1 MLYYQYIAWYI
12 GVINLIKAA
21 VVIQCDITC
30 RRCSGFAC
38 SKTFFQREDYFSDYP
53 EDTMFFPMTCGGCC
67 GKGLSA
73 KLSHF
78 LHISKKKLN
87 ILPEEVV
94 VHLASCITTENR
106 HFERCPHFDYL
117 VSIIRK
123 NRYTNIVEGTYL
135 SQNSERK
142 RQAGIYKIYPP
153 LEK

>member
-1 MLYYQYIAWYI
+1 MS
-12 GVINLIKAA
+12 KAV

-38 SKTFFQREDYFSDYP
+38 SETFYKRNDYFQDYP
-53 EDTMFFPMTCGGCC
+53 VDTLYVPMTCGGCC

-78 LHISKKKLN
+78 VKLAKRKMDIS
-87 ILPEEVV
+87 PSDVS

-106 HFERCPHFDYL
+106 HFERCPHFDYM

-123 NRYTNIVEGTYL
+123 NGLTQSVEGSYL
-135 SQNSERK
+135 SKKAESKRAAGLYKTYEPLKNS
-142 RQAGIYKIYPP
+142 
-153 LEK
+153 

>member
-1 MLYYQYIAWYI
+1 MS
-12 GVINLIKAA
+12 KAV

-38 SKTFFQREDYFSDYP
+38 SETFYKRNDYFKDYP
-53 EDTMFFPMTCGGCC
+53 VDTLYVPMTCGGCC

-78 LHISKKKLN
+78 VKLAKRKMDIS
-87 ILPEEVV
+87 PADVS

-106 HFERCPHFDYL
+106 HFERCPHFDYM

-123 NRYTNIVEGTYL
+123 NGLNQIIEGSYL
-135 SQNSERK
+135 SKKAESK
-142 RQAGIYKIYPP
+142 RAAGLYRTYDP
-153 LEK
+153 LENS